1 MERSNGSTE
10 HLYTIIYCDVM
21 VYGYFNFSRTFC
33 WLCSN
38 KATNASIL
46 GVEAGTIF
54 CNAVGQAPSMLCL
67 TPLLYLS
74 AAMFLSS
81 LHQIPEEELAQ
92 CSTILPPHT
101 SSFAQLFTSD
111 KCMQVNLSPQ
121 SRSRAGGDSLKA
133 GPGRSSGLIKGF
145 SQPSLNTCSSRVL
158 HWFHYQILLGRV
170 RCIA

>member
-1 MERSNGSTE
+1 MDILIFLELSVGCVVLKQLMP
-10 HLYTIIYCDVM
+10 LY
-21 VYGYFNFSRTFC
+21 
-33 WLCSN
+33 
-38 KATNASIL
+38 L
-46 GVEAGTIF
+46 GWK
-54 CNAVGQAPSMLCL
+54 QAPSSVMLWGKHRLCYVL
-67 TPLLYLS
+67 SHLFYLP

-133 GPGRSSGLIKGF
+133 GPGRSSRLIKGF

-158 HWFHYQILLGRV
+158 HWFPLPNSLGESLGM

>member
-1 MERSNGSTE
+1 
-10 HLYTIIYCDVM
+10 M
-21 VYGYFNFSRTFC
+21 VYGYFDFSRTFR
-33 WLCSN
+33 WLCSI
-38 KATNASIL
+38 KATDASIL

-54 CNAVGQAPSMLCL
+54 CNAVGQAPQYHHLCYVL
-67 TPLLYLS
+67 PHLLYLP

-121 SRSRAGGDSLKA
+121 SCSRAGGDSLKA

-158 HWFHYQILLGRV
+158 HWFPLPNSLLESLGM